1 MKLKG
6 IPGYEIAGA
15 ALCFCYTMDLKKRK
29 PPEGHEAAV
38 RIANK
43 ESTRIT
49 DTPSLSL

>member
-1 MKLKG
+1 VLLLHDG
-6 IPGYEIAGA
+6 LGETRGR
-15 ALCFCYTMDLKKRK
+15 RK
-29 PPEGHEAAV
+29 PSEGHEAAV